1 MPAYKNFL
9 SDIGY
14 LLPEGA
20 PFKVGTSR
28 VDPGLAAMSGPQLV
42 CPMAFKNVWMSA
54 LALHLLDMERELARA
69 LQDTLRTPLMRCGGT
84 IGKKKNAQVCAC
96 GCGSDLK
103 GSGRFGA
110 GRHKDIC

>member
-42 CPMAFKNVWMSA
+42 CPMAFKNGA
-54 LALHLLDMERELARA
+54 LGGKLTAGR
-69 LQDTLRTPLMRCGGT
+69 GGT
-84 IGKKKNAQVCAC
+84 KIYVEWRQALKD
-96 GCGSDLK
+96 DL
-103 GSGRFGA
+103 SPHPCTADLLAFLQHEGA
-110 GRHKDIC
+110 MPRR